1 MSYEPYLKFRWEKA
15 LNHRYYE
22 VYLVRD
28 LFGWCVT
35 RVWGRK
41 GTALGQLN
49 HCPCDNYRDG
59 ELKIMAIQKQRKQH
73 GYQLIIQE
81 VNSVEK
87 NLESV

>member
-1 MSYEPYLKFRWEKA
+1 MSYEPYLKFRWEKMS
-15 LNHRYYE
+15 NHRYYE
-22 VYLVRD
+22 VYLARD

-41 GTALGQLN
+41 STALGQLS

-59 ELKIMAIQKQRKQH
+59 ELKIFAIQKQRKQH
-73 GYQLIIQE
+73 GYQLITQE

-87 NLESV
+87 NLE